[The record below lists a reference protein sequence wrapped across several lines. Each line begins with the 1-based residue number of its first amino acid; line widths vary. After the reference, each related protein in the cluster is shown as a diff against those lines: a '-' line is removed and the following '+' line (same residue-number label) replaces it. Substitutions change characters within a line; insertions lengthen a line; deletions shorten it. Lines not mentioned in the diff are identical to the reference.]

1 MRRYKYVSLLMS
13 ALLFM
18 TLIPKFVIAEENTLY
33 TREIEVI
40 AALDILKGKVSESE
54 PLTQIALVQYSL
66 ALKNIEI
73 FSFGLDQYFEDVPP
87 ENAHYSVV
95 NAAVKSGIVKNVG
108 ARFQPDRLVTVAE
121 AAVMLMNVMGYD
133 IIAESAGGSQAH
145 YLSVARQYGF
155 LNGVKGH
162 GEVATY
168 GQFARM
174 VYNTFTI
181 GVLEQ
186 HSAGARTEYR
196 ISQDDSSLSFHG
208 LRKGEGIIVEND
220 VSSIYYSSSAAPR
233 GKVLIDDK
241 YYDEGQSEAGR
252 WLGYNVEF
260 YYEYGASEDGPIKY
274 AIPYLNDEYR
284 VDLEE
289 SYIAVSDTKVT
300 VFDMSGKSIQS
311 MTISPKSCI
320 IQNGKSVPYDTSLLT
335 RDDVEVLF
343 VESRRFDGYSMIFIE
358 QYKNDVVTKVDAKE
372 NLIYTKYYEFG
383 NTGYIDLSDRSV
395 RRFYIYK
402 NGEPAEIN
410 DIKPGDVV
418 SIAASED
425 MARVIIQVSD
435 KKVYGDIT
443 GYSLEENGF
452 FTVYEE
458 QYKPAYD
465 FQEVGKLSKSL
476 NVTLFLNFKGQI
488 VDFIASANKN
498 YAFILGA
505 KKDNGISKG
514 GKLRLLLASGATTI
528 VDLAPKVDIGNA
540 ITVKADDLIET
551 LIEEFETNVSMIDD
565 PISASFDL
573 IVYGINGKG
582 QINKLIKARP
592 PSGNAMLDEDDFVL
606 SRTISSPTPGYYKYQ
621 DVGLNENTLFF
632 HLDFSNGFDED
643 YFSIIR
649 GVDVYQV
656 SGTVLKMYDA
666 ELTGFAKVGL
676 IIGAGRGIIS
686 ESTYGLAGLSIVT
699 RITKALKPN
708 GTIGKKLY
716 LTKSGNE
723 LGYFI
728 SETVSCYVPS
738 GGVHVDIDDLSFGD
752 IIIFEQ
758 NGAGE
763 IVLYRVIYRHNVD
776 HNRFAMLVSAGAG
789 RVASHTYTVYNGMV
803 RYIDENMFTLSLD
816 GGLRAPMV
824 RTSLPAFYICDTKN
838 KKITKGSLEQ
848 LTAENFNN
856 GQPGDIVVTRSVR
869 TVLNEV
875 ILYK

>member
-1 MRRYKYVSLLMS
+1 MRLYKYISFLMS
-13 ALLFM
+13 ALLFIA
-18 TLIPKFVIAEENTLY
+18 LIPKPVVAEENTLY

-40 AALDILKGKVSESE
+40 DALDILKGKMPESE

-66 ALKNIEI
+66 ALKNVEI
-73 FSFGLDQYFEDVPP
+73 YSFGLNQYFEDVPP
-87 ENAHYSVV
+87 ESAHYSVV
-95 NAAVKSGIVKNVG
+95 NAAVKSGIVKNTG
-108 ARFQPDRLVTVAE
+108 ARFQPDRSVTVAE
-121 AAVMLMNVMGYD
+121 AATMLMNVMGYD
-133 IIAESAGGSQAH
+133 VIAESAGGSQAH

-155 LNGVKGH
+155 LNGVKGQS
-162 GEVATY
+162 EVVTY
-168 GQFARM
+168 GQYARM

-181 GVLEQ
+181 GILEQ
-186 HSAGARTEYR
+186 YSAGARTEYR
-196 ISQDDSSLSFHG
+196 ISKDDSSLSFHG
-208 LRKGEGIIVEND
+208 LRKGEGIVFEND
-220 VSSIYYSSSAAPR
+220 VSSIYYSSGAAPR
-233 GKVLIDDK
+233 GKVLIGDK

-260 YYEYGASEDGPIKY
+260 YYEYTAFEDGPVKY
-274 AIPYLNDEYR
+274 AIPYLNDEYP

-289 SYIAVSDTKVT
+289 SYITVSGTNVT
-300 VFDMSGKSIQS
+300 VFDMSGKRIKS

-320 IQNGKSVPYDTSLLT
+320 IQNGKSVPYDTGLLT
-335 RDDVEVLF
+335 RDDVDILF
-343 VESRRFDGYSMIFIE
+343 VESRRFDDYSMIFIE
-358 QYKNDVVTKVDAKE
+358 QYKNDVVTRVDTKE
-372 NLIYTKYYEFG
+372 NIIYTKYYQFG
-383 NTGYIDLSDRSV
+383 DTGYIDLSDRGV

-418 SIAASED
+418 SVAASED
-425 MARVIIQVSD
+425 MARVNIQVSD

-443 GYSLEENGF
+443 EYSLEENGF

-465 FQEVGKLSKSL
+465 FRDEEKLSKSL

-505 KKDNGISKG
+505 KKHKG
-514 GKLRLLLASGATTI
+514 LSEGGELRLLLASGAIIT
-528 VDLAPKVDIGNA
+528 VDLAPKVDTGNA
-540 ITVKADDLIET
+540 IIVDANDLIET
-551 LIEEFETNVSMIDD
+551 LVQEFETNVSMIDD
-565 PISASFDL
+565 PVNAGFEL

-582 QINKLIKARP
+582 QINKLIKARSP
-592 PSGNAMLDEDDFVL
+592 GGNAMLDEDDFVL

-621 DVGLNENTLFF
+621 DVGLNENTIFF

-643 YFSIIR
+643 YFSIKR
-649 GVDVYQV
+649 GVDVYNV
-656 SGTVLKMYDA
+656 SGTILKMYDA
-666 ELTGFAKVGL
+666 ELTGFAKAGL
-676 IIGAGRGIIS
+676 IIGAGRGVIS

-699 RITKALKPN
+699 RITNAMRPD

-723 LGYFI
+723 VGYFV
-728 SETVSCYVPS
+728 SKTVSCYVPS
-738 GGVHVDIDDLSFGD
+738 GGVSVDIDDLDFGD

-763 IVLYRVIYRHNVD
+763 IVLYRVVYQHKVD
-776 HNRFAMLVSAGAG
+776 KDRFAMLVSAGAG
-789 RVASHTYTVYNGMV
+789 RTASHTYTVYHGMV
-803 RYIDENMFTLSLD
+803 RYIDDSMFTLSLD
-816 GGLRAPMV
+816 GGQRAPMV
-824 RTSLPAFYICDTKN
+824 RSSRPAFYICDTQN

-848 LTAENFNN
+848 LKAEDFNN